1 MPAEARTAAD
11 MQTEDRRL
19 SGDKVQRIVDAM
31 RTCIASRGIAG
42 ATFEHV
48 SREAGVSRGLLH
60 YYFGTKERLLI
71 EVLRSDAE
79 VRIGAL
85 DQPLEAAETADE
97 VSTCSS
103 PAPRRSSQS
112 DPGFYV
118 LIFELF
124 TAGRQNPEI
133 RAELAQVYQGSRRHV
148 AEILRR
154 KQAEGVLSL
163 RFDAETCVTF
173 MFGAADGAAL
183 QRLTDPQS
191 GLLGAGRARAR
202 HPRAHLLVRP
212 SSDPT
217 LAGYRLFAWL
227 VQPARGKIR
236 CIRHSV
242 RSEPRG
248 RSFRRSI
255 ARRGSA
261 PRIDISI
268 QSRH

>member
-1 MPAEARTAAD
+1 MTSETGTKAES
-11 MQTEDRRL
+11 QPGERL

-31 RTCIASRGIAG
+31 RTCIAQRGITG

-85 DQPLEAAETADE
+85 DEPLEAARTADE
-97 VSTCSS
+97 VLNVFV
-103 PAPRRSSQS
+103 AGAEAILQS

-133 RAELAQVYQGSRRHV
+133 RAELAQVYEGSRRHV
-148 AEILRR
+148 AAILHR
-154 KQAEGVLSL
+154 KEAEGVLSL
-163 RFDAETCVTF
+163 RFDAETTVTF

-183 QRLTDPQS
+183 QRLTDPDRDYS
-191 GLLGAGRARAR
+191 ELLQLERGMLQY
-202 HPRAHLLVRP
+202 LLV
-212 SSDPT
+212 
-217 LAGYRLFAWL
+217 A
-227 VQPARGKIR
+227 
-236 CIRHSV
+236 
-242 RSEPRG
+242 E
-248 RSFRRSI
+248 
-255 ARRGSA
+255 
-261 PRIDISI
+261 
-268 QSRH
+268 

>member
-1 MPAEARTAAD
+1 MASQAGTKAE
-11 MQTEDRRL
+11 TESNGRL

-31 RTCIASRGIAG
+31 RTCIAQRGITG

-85 DQPLEAAETADE
+85 DQPLEAAQTADAVVDVFVAGAE
-97 VSTCSS
+97 EILK
-103 PAPRRSSQS
+103 S

-124 TAGRQNPEI
+124 TAGRQNAEI
-133 RAELAQVYQGSRRHV
+133 RAELAQVYKSSRRHV

-154 KQAEGVLSL
+154 KESEGVLSL

-173 MFGAADGAAL
+173 MFGTADGAAL
-183 QRLTDPQS
+183 QRLTDPERDYS
-191 GLLGAGRARAR
+191 ELFELERGILRY
-202 HPRAHLLVRP
+202 V
-212 SSDPT
+212 
-217 LAGYRLFAWL
+217 LAA
-227 VQPARGKIR
+227 
-236 CIRHSV
+236 
-242 RSEPRG
+242 E
-248 RSFRRSI
+248 
-255 ARRGSA
+255 
-261 PRIDISI
+261 
-268 QSRH
+268 

>member
-1 MPAEARTAAD
+1 MTSETGTKAETQPD
-11 MQTEDRRL
+11 GRL
-19 SGDKVQRIVDAM
+19 TGDKVQRIVDAM
-31 RTCIASRGIAG
+31 RTCIAQRGITG

-85 DQPLEAAETADE
+85 DQPLETAKTADE
-97 VSTCSS
+97 VLDVLV
-103 PAPRRSSQS
+103 AGAEEILQS

-133 RAELAQVYQGSRRHV
+133 RAELAHVYEGSRRHV

-154 KQAEGVLSL
+154 KNEEGVLKL
-163 RFDAETCVTF
+163 RFDPETTVTF

-183 QRLTDPQS
+183 QRLTDPDRDYAE
-191 GLLGAGRARAR
+191 LLKLERGMLQY
-202 HPRAHLLVRP
+202 LLV
-212 SSDPT
+212 
-217 LAGYRLFAWL
+217 A
-227 VQPARGKIR
+227 
-236 CIRHSV
+236 
-242 RSEPRG
+242 E
-248 RSFRRSI
+248 
-255 ARRGSA
+255 
-261 PRIDISI
+261 
-268 QSRH
+268 